1 VTFAFGGQR
10 SIQLSYG
17 RRRIA
22 FLQDGTPPRNAGPV
36 DEANVASSC
45 YGGDASAGTPLMF
58 LDLWLDRLRSA
69 RDRLVAN
76 PRFQRWALKNPV
88 TRPLARRGARAGLDL
103 AAGFVYS
110 QVLVACTQLKLFDAL
125 RDGPLSVEAL
135 AAKLALSEAA
145 TRRLLDAAASLGL
158 AERRSGGG
166 YGLGLL
172 GAAFA
177 GNPQALAIVG
187 HQPLLYADLADP
199 VALLRREK
207 RGALADYWPYSDGNA
222 PTTLSAQQVGPYSA
236 FMAATQPMVTQEALD
251 AYDISRH
258 RRLLD
263 IGGGEGVFLAAAA
276 ARAPDLQLVLFDLPA
291 VAARARQRLEAAGLL
306 ARTDIHGGDFLN
318 DPLPEGADVAT
329 LIRIVHDHDDAS
341 ALMLLHNVRK
351 ALAPGATL
359 LIIEGMS
366 GVKGAEP
373 LDAYYGFYTLAMG
386 RGEPR
391 RVEEIEA
398 LLREAG
404 FGNFRLARNPLPAL
418 ASVLV
423 AQAV

>member
-1 VTFAFGGQR
+1 
-10 SIQLSYG
+10 
-17 RRRIA
+17 
-22 FLQDGTPPRNAGPV
+22 
-36 DEANVASSC
+36 
-45 YGGDASAGTPLMF
+45 MF

-69 RDRLVAN
+69 RDRLAAN

-110 QVLVACTQLKLFDAL
+110 QVLVACTQLKLFDVL

-135 AAKLALSEAA
+135 AAKLALSGAA

-158 AERRSGGG
+158 AERRSGGR

-172 GAAFA
+172 GAGFA

-199 VALLRREK
+199 VALLRQEK
-207 RGALADYWPYSDGNA
+207 RGALADYWPYSDGDA
-222 PTTLSAQQVGPYSA
+222 PTALSAQQVGPYSA
-236 FMAATQPMVTQEALD
+236 FMAATQPMVAQEALD

-306 ARTDIHGGDFLN
+306 GRAQIHGGDFLN

-341 ALMLLHNVRK
+341 ALMLLRNVRK

-398 LLREAG
+398 LLREAE